1 MKACRY
7 KKGERGFT
15 LVEVLIAMTILA
27 IGLLAI
33 ADMQVTAMS
42 ARTFSHNISTVDSLA
57 SGVLED
63 ILSWDVKD
71 PRLTIDGTF
80 DWDFDQTT
88 KTVVDPVTIAGAG
101 TYTATYSIN
110 ADAPD
115 LKITTITVTV
125 RGGTAVGFLSG
136 MGQRQRTLI
145 GLKRIE

>member
-1 MKACRY
+1 MKACRG
-7 KKGERGFT
+7 KKGEQGFT

-63 ILSWDVKD
+63 IMSWSPDD
-71 PRLTIDGTF
+71 ARLATSGTY

-88 KTVVDPVTIAGAG
+88 KGVVDPVTIGGAG
-101 TYTATYSIN
+101 TYTATYTIVAN
-110 ADAPD
+110 APAE
-115 LKITTITVTV
+115 KMTTITVTV
-125 RGGTAVGFLSG
+125 RGGAAVGIMSG
-136 MGQRQRTLI
+136 MGQRQRSLV
-145 GLKRIE
+145 GLKRIQ